1 MPVSRS
7 QLAIDIALLIAAAQR
22 DAEDRE
28 DLVLAVAG
36 ICSHRNVLFT
46 DWSEEKLAELSARI
60 NDSVTLD
67 TRLGTLEVAVRNAI
81 QRTIA

>member
-1 MPVSRS
+1 MRLTK
-7 QLAIDIALLIAAAQR
+7 LATDTALLIAAAQR

-28 DLVLAVAG
+28 EFALDVCG

-60 NDSVTLD
+60 NDSITID
-67 TRLGTLEVAVRNAI
+67 TRLGTIEAAVQNAI
-81 QRTIA
+81 QRTLA